1 MKRMPDTE
9 IGSKRGGVWRL
20 WVLAFVLGLVGASA
34 GWGAVD
40 SREAA
45 LERLQREVAGL
56 EARLGELK
64 DTVQGLEGR
73 LAETELELQLQETRV
88 LEAQAARD
96 LAAERVTT
104 LESRVTSLEAHLH
117 EVRLD
122 LRHRLRGLYRL
133 GSFGYLRLVLSIEPG
148 SDPLEAFRVLRFLAK
163 RDAVTIDRFVETRE
177 ELVAD
182 RAALVVEQEEV
193 ERWVLEQE
201 KRQRE
206 LAGLRRRQAGL
217 LRQAEAERAE
227 VAAEAGRLAEKARKL
242 SALVESLV
250 VPEDLQL
257 EGRQVQDFRGVLD
270 WPVTG
275 RVILGFGSVQDPR
288 YRTEI
293 PHNGIDIEVENPSPV
308 RAVYPGKVL
317 FAGPFEG
324 YGSMVVM
331 HHPGRVFSIYTGLQ
345 QLLVNT
351 EDVLSLEDVVG
362 SVDERLYFE
371 IRLENRP
378 QDPLEWLR

>member
-1 MKRMPDTE
+1 MERMPDTRVG
-9 IGSKRGGVWRL
+9 IWRL
-20 WVLAFVLGLVGASA
+20 WGVALVSGFLGLGVGEAA
-34 GWGAVD
+34 GD
-40 SREAA
+40 SREEA
-45 LERLQREVAGL
+45 LARLQREVVGL

-64 DTVQGLEGR
+64 DTVKGLAGR

-96 LAAERVTT
+96 LATERVTT
-104 LESRVTSLEAHLH
+104 LEFRVSSLETHLDK
-117 EVRLD
+117 VRLD
-122 LRHRLRGLYRL
+122 LRQRLRGLYRL
-133 GSFGYLRLVLSIEPG
+133 GSFGYIRLFLSIEPG
-148 SDPLEAFRVLRFLAK
+148 ADPLEAVRVLRFLAQ
-163 RDAVTIDRFVETRE
+163 RDAVTIDQFVETRKA
-177 ELVAD
+177 LVAD
-182 RAALVVEQEEV
+182 RAALVSEQEEV
-193 ERWVLEQE
+193 ERWVVEQE

-206 LAGLRRRQAGL
+206 LSGLRRKQAGL

-242 SALVESLV
+242 SSLVESLV
-250 VPEDLQL
+250 VPEDHQL

-270 WPVTG
+270 WPVSG
-275 RVILGFGSVQDPR
+275 RVTLGFGSVQDPR

-345 QLLVNT
+345 QLLVNA